1 MAAKNKVG
9 KQNAKPINQSKDWRE
24 HLKHMKTK
32 YVVLASISFVLLIVL
47 NILIFSSSTRTEAD
61 LPVPISEYAKTL
73 DLQEKFIAPDS
84 TSLTNETT
92 SITGV
97 VLQASMGE
105 VGKAMVRWMDLIV
118 LLMAL
123 GFIVGF
129 ITQMSRR
136 FT

>member
-24 HLKHMKTK
+24 HFKHMKTK

-47 NILIFSSSTRTEAD
+47 NILIFSSGTRTEAD
-61 LPVPISEYAKTL
+61 LPVPTSEYAKTI

-97 VLQASMGE
+97 VLQDSMGE

-118 LLMAL
+118 LLIVL

>member
-24 HLKHMKTK
+24 HFKHMKTK

-61 LPVPISEYAKTL
+61 LPVLTSEYAKTI

-97 VLQASMGE
+97 VLQDSMGE

-118 LLMAL
+118 LLIVL

>member
-24 HLKHMKTK
+24 HFKHIKTK

-47 NILIFSSSTRTEAD
+47 NILIFSSGTRTEAD
-61 LPVPISEYAKTL
+61 LPVPTSEYAKTI

-97 VLQASMGE
+97 VLQDSMGE

-118 LLMAL
+118 LLIVL

>member
-24 HLKHMKTK
+24 HFKHIKTK

-47 NILIFSSSTRTEAD
+47 NILIFSSGTRTEAD
-61 LPVPISEYAKTL
+61 LPVPTSDYAKTI

-97 VLQASMGE
+97 VLQDSMGE

-118 LLMAL
+118 LLIVL